1 MNRTEMINKL
11 NRNDISGVG
20 AIATTKEG
28 LTLHF
33 FFEDMKDSKGIDR
46 ASRQAQQLIDAGAWS
61 RVDYIHKSSNHLYFV
76 DYDAQNGNFT
86 MSSFYRLYN
95 KSFGIDWSYNKFG
108 TMVSKICGEYF
119 KYDYK
124 PATHGIIEVVKIPA

>member
-28 LTLHF
+28 LTLYF
-33 FFEDMKDSKGIDR
+33 FFEDMTDSKGIDR
-46 ASRQAQQLIDAGAWS
+46 AAKQAQQLIDAAVWS
-61 RVDYIHKSSNHLYFV
+61 KVDYIHKSDSHLYFV
-76 DYDAQNGNFT
+76 DYEAQDGNFT

-108 TMVSKICGEYF
+108 AMVSKICGEYF